1 MRGKLFSEV
10 FGIVD
15 SIIPK
20 RTSLVNILS
29 VVLEKRAMIATD
41 LDTVVKVSFNEDYL
55 TDTMIV
61 RRESLKPI
69 LSVIGKTREIE
80 IKDNQINI
88 DNATQ
93 VLETIPL
100 DQYPVY
106 DDLRGMNK
114 EEEWRLLF
122 DTNDIYFTKILLD
135 RLISMAK
142 AISSEE
148 YRPGLQ
154 GYIFDPE
161 GTFIYT
167 TDGHMLFGTD
177 YKSVAYNV
185 WAGANLDSFTM
196 TDISKVLKKAK
207 NVKTVKVEDISKWV
221 RFTIYCDYYTIEITT
236 RKKEGTMA
244 ASTIRRV
251 IPKERGANTLQLT
264 ASAIDRLMSIFGK
277 TAMKGVRFRKVGNEI
292 ECSDVNKSIATVF
305 KFTDEY
311 SNFEEVG
318 YNITFLKAIA
328 DFYACDLLE
337 LNFKDTTGP
346 ARANIFD
353 NDDIAIVMP
362 VRISKT
368 EAV

>member
-1 MRGKLFSEV
+1 MRGKLFAEV

-20 RTSLVNILS
+20 RTALVNLLS

-55 TDTMIV
+55 SDTMIV
-61 RRESLKPI
+61 KRDSLKPI
-69 LSVIGKTREIE
+69 LSEIGKTREVV
-80 IKDNQINI
+80 IKDNQISI
-88 DNATQ
+88 DNASQ
-93 VLETIPL
+93 LLETIPL

-106 DDLRGMNK
+106 DDLTDMNK

-142 AISSEE
+142 AISPEE
-148 YRPGLQ
+148 YRPGLR

-177 YKSVAYNV
+177 YKSVANNI
-185 WAGANLDSFTM
+185 WTGDNLDSFTM

-207 NVKTVKVEDISKWV
+207 NVKTIKVEDISKWV
-221 RFTIYCDYYTIEITT
+221 RVTIYCDYYTIEITA
-236 RKKEGTMA
+236 RKKEDTMA
-244 ASTIRRV
+244 AKTIRKI
-251 IPKERGANTLQLT
+251 IPVERGANTLQLT
-264 ASAIDRLMSIFGK
+264 ASVIDRLMSIFGK
-277 TAMKGVRFRKVGNEI
+277 TKMKGVRFNKVGNEI
-292 ECSDVNKSIATVF
+292 ECSDISKGIATVF

-318 YNITFLKAIA
+318 YNITFLKAIT

-337 LNFKDTTGP
+337 LNFKDTQSA

-362 VRISKT
+362 VRLPKT